1 MNTKILGS
9 KGEEAAVQ
17 YLKKK
22 GYRILERNFKTKWGE
37 LDIVVQKDGKIIFV
51 EVKTLRQKSDF
62 APEDQVN
69 FKKKQQLIKMAQI
82 YLSYKHLSLD
92 IDYQIDIVAI
102 EVDWAVEVVNVK
114 HFKNAIADHG

>member
-1 MNTKILGS
+1 MNTKILGQQ
-9 KGEEAAVQ
+9 GEEIAAE

-22 GYRILERNFKTKWGE
+22 GYKILERNFKTKWGE
-37 LDIVVQKDGKIIFV
+37 LDIVAKKNGKIIFV
-51 EVKTLRQKSDF
+51 EVKTLRQKGDF

-82 YLSYKHLSLD
+82 YLSYKRLSLG

-102 EVDWAVEVVNVK
+102 EVDCAVEVVNVK